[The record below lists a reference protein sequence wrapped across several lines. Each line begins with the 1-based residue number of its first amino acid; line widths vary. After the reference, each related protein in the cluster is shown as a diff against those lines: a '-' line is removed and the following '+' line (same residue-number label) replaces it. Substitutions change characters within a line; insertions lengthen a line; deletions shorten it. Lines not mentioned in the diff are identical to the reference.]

1 MAQGFQQLKDHR
13 LKRNSRFLQLAES
26 LTPELQQTTIR
37 PRAIVRLHKDDR
49 HPHGWFAEDIATP
62 DSLDAQRLNTG
73 DEVIL
78 DLGTHCVGYL
88 HLSCE
93 VMGSPQDAP
102 VHLQFIFGEI
112 TPEVAEDFADYS
124 GWLSSSWLQQEH
136 RYIDVLPE
144 NIQLARR
151 YCCRYVKIRVVAT
164 SQKFGIRLSDIA
176 FTCVSSAQTLPALT
190 RFSDPLLQ
198 KIDDISVLTLKNCMQ
213 SVFEDGPKRDR
224 RLWLGDLRLQALVNY
239 HTFQQDSLVRRCL
252 YLFAGVTRED
262 GMVAANL
269 FMQPEVIADDTYLL
283 DYSLFFVATLADYF
297 AHSGDRETVEDLWP
311 TAWRQIELAL
321 ERLDADDLLQDSEQW
336 WAFIDWHEQLNKQAP
351 AQGVFI
357 YCLQKALI
365 LAEAVAPASVA
376 VIEQLLRRLKDASM
390 QHLWQPEMGFFASG
404 KDKQISWASQVWM
417 ILAGVGDETFQL
429 ALLNRLSSDAPAI
442 ALQTPYMMHHY
453 VEALIQCGQHAG
465 AEQVIKAYWGEMVN
479 RGADT
484 FWEVFNAEDATLSP
498 YGSHLINSYC
508 HAWSCTPAWLLRQ
521 K

>member
-1 MAQGFQQLKDHR
+1 MAQGFQQIQDHR
-13 LKRNSRFLQLAES
+13 LKRNNRFLQLAES
-26 LTPELQQTTIR
+26 LTPELQQTTIY
-37 PRAIVRLHKDDR
+37 PRAIVRMHRDDLH
-49 HPHGWFAEDIATP
+49 PFSWIAEDIATP
-62 DSLDAQRLNTG
+62 DSLDSLRLNTG

-88 HLSCE
+88 SFGCE
-93 VMGSPQDAP
+93 VVGSPQDAP

-112 TPEVAEDFADYS
+112 TAEVAEDFADYD

-144 NIQLARR
+144 KIQLSRR
-151 YCCRYVKIRVVAT
+151 YCCRYVKVRVVAT
-164 SQKFGIRLSDIA
+164 SKKFGIRLNDIS
-176 FTCVSSAQTLPALT
+176 FNCVSSAKQLPALE

-239 HTFQQDSLVRRCL
+239 QTFQQDSLVRRCV

-269 FMQPEVIADDTYLL
+269 FMQPDVIADDTYLL
-283 DYSLFFVATLADYF
+283 DYSLFFVATLADYLS
-297 AHSGDRETVEDLWP
+297 HSGDQETAKDLWP
-311 TAWRQIELAL
+311 TAWRQIELAVQ
-321 ERLDADDLLQDSEQW
+321 RLDPDDLLQDSEQW

-351 AQGVFI
+351 TQGVFI
-357 YCLQKALI
+357 YCLQKALS
-365 LAEAVAPASVA
+365 LAKAVAPESIA
-376 VIEQLLRRLKDASM
+376 VIEQLQHRLKSASM
-390 QHLWQPEMGFFASG
+390 KHLWHPESGFFTSG
-404 KDKQISWASQVWM
+404 KDKQVSWASQIWM
-417 ILAGVGDETFQL
+417 ILAGVGDEAFNR

-442 ALQTPYMMHHY
+442 TLQTPYMMHHY
-453 VEALIQCGQHAG
+453 VEALLKCGQRAG
-465 AEQVIKAYWGEMVN
+465 AEQAIKNYWGEMVN
-479 RGADT
+479 QGADT
-484 FWEVFNAEDATLSP
+484 FWEVFSVEHPTLSP